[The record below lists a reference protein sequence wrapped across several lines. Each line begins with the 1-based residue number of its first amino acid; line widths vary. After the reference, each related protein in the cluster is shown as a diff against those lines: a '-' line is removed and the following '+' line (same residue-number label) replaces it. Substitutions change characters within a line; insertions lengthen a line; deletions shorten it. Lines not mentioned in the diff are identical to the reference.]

1 MKTYKLKP
9 EFTLTSEE
17 VEQYNKLPDNL
28 PDNKLKAKEKDFVN
42 SLYYRYITRNIDNQS
57 WSKDMYKVEK
67 EEKWPSGPRVKDHEA
82 KRIILSNLVYLNTRP
97 ELTMEEA
104 ASLFHNCLTLRPM
117 YSKLVYNVYS
127 CDL

>member
-82 KRIILSNLVYLNTRP
+82 KRMILSNLVYLNTRP

-104 ASLFHNCLTLRPM
+104 ASLFHSCLTLRPM

>member
-28 PDNKLKAKEKDFVN
+28 PNNKLKAKEKEFVN
-42 SLYYRYITRNIDNQS
+42 SLYYRYISKNIDNQD
-57 WSKDMYKVEK
+57 WSKDMYRVEK
-67 EEKWPSGPRVKDHEA
+67 EEKWPSGTRVKDHEA
-82 KRIILSNLVYLNTRP
+82 KRMILSNLVYLNTRP

-117 YSKLVYNVYS
+117 YAKLVYKVYS
-127 CDL
+127 AEL